1 MRSSTEYRDGDDRN
15 IPVKSPYSDLLTYL
29 G

>member
-1 MRSSTEYRDGDDRN
+1 MRASTEYRDGDDRN
-15 IPVKSPYSDLLTYL
+15 IRGKSPYPVLLTFL